1 VIIHEGDIF
10 FNDVVD
16 PIKTE
21 ETIFHQLKH
30 SAELPLDYVAVPLAY
45 RLNRRGIE
53 NTQNFIN
60 EINSRHPQRKFFV
73 CQHIWVNLLDFG
85 ENLVFTPHTINS
97 DQFCFIPHYNAN
109 YSEKPDLVEIQSR
122 KIDFSFMGDYGTN
135 DLRAQLSQANHPNSF
150 FKNTELWF
158 FSHSEGVKSN
168 LKSEYKK
175 LLESTKFALCPP
187 GTGPSTLRL
196 FEAMSVGCIPIIFN
210 DLKIPPDLEGLI
222 IKSSHEDFST
232 SKIRYI
238 LEEIDIS
245 KISGEILEV
254 YWERYSNQ
262 RLSQSILLELK
273 NKKNK

>member
-1 VIIHEGDIF
+1 MIIHEGDIF
-10 FNDVVD
+10 FQDVID

-21 ETIFHQLKH
+21 ETIFHQLK
-30 SAELPLDYVAVPLAY
+30 EIQNLPIDYVAVPLAY
-45 RLNRRGIE
+45 RLNKRGIQ
-53 NTQNFIN
+53 NTQDFIN
-60 EINSRHPQRKFFV
+60 EINTKHPQKKFFV

-85 ENLVFTPHTINS
+85 DNLVFTPHTINS
-97 DQFCFIPHYNAN
+97 DRFDFIPHYNAN
-109 YSEKPDLVEIQSR
+109 YSEKPNLIEIQSR
-122 KIDFSFMGDYGTN
+122 EIDFSFMGDYGTN
-135 DLRAQLSQANHPNSF
+135 DLREKLAETNPYNSF
-150 FKNTELWF
+150 FKNTGLWF
-158 FSHSEGVKSN
+158 FSQPNEVKSD
-168 LKSEYKK
+168 LKLEYKK

-222 IKSSHEDFST
+222 IKSNHEDFST
-232 SKIRYI
+232 GKIRYI

-245 KISGEILEV
+245 KISGEILEI

-262 RLSQSILLELK
+262 RLSESILLELE